1 MKKQRRIITITWMI
15 MRVSLLQITMSLL
28 FFSNGI
34 AREVSAQELLRK
46 TVSITVKDT
55 EIRDVLTRLEKTADV
70 KFVYSSRSLHARRKV
85 SVNFSEKPLIEA
97 INAVFFP
104 NKINCQVVGGQIV
117 INVETPP
124 EDSSQ
129 NIAIPQSS
137 SPEVIADRKITGKVT
152 DDKGGALPGVSIV
165 VKGTQKGS
173 TTDGEGNYTLDVPDG
188 EVALIF
194 SFVGYISKE
203 AVVGNRTSLNIELAI
218 DNKSLDEVV
227 VMGYGSQR
235 KRDITSAVS
244 IINMEDIGEVPK
256 SNVTRM
262 LQGQAPGVIIK
273 QKSGTPGQQFDVK
286 VRGISSLGA
295 GSDPLYVI
303 DGFPVG
309 TSVGQNLNPSDIET
323 ISILKDAAST
333 AIYGARGSNGVV
345 LITTKAAK
353 DGKTSLNISV
363 DYGIQNVPNSR
374 KTKVLNGK
382 DFAQFKREVFIGRYV
397 LTNHRQPTED
407 QIPADFRD
415 PSQTKYSTNWF
426 DLILHNNAPYKNI
439 NVNLSSGK
447 GPIKSV
453 VSLGYYKEDGSLQ
466 YTGYDRASVR
476 TNLSGQV
483 NKFITVGM
491 NIAGSYSRSNVAS
504 TDGRSALVGL
514 TLISDPRHPAY
525 DEKGELIPYY
535 NGVGDIFG
543 FPNPL
548 YVLKNSKR
556 NRNIADVLASGF
568 VELNIAKGLKFKS
581 SANAKINYNTYKEY
595 IPSTIGLAIQTGT
608 NGAPPRLA
616 TERDDSEEL
625 INFSTDQVLTYSP
638 SLGENHHFDATLGY
652 TAQQETTKGL
662 YGSGN
667 TFPDDLSPYLGNAT
681 IRSSNSIERTWTML
695 AYLARINYSFK
706 DKYLFSASMR
716 REGSSR
722 FSEGHKFGNFP
733 AASVGWR
740 ISEEAFMP
748 KTNWLTDLKLRGSWG
763 MTGNNSYNVSAN
775 NNYGVAQ
782 NAGDDGNYASLAFLG
797 LNNYVFNNTLASGKT
812 VTRFANSDL
821 TWEKSNQLDLGI
833 DLSTFNNQLIFTF
846 EYYKKVTDDM
856 LLGYNI
862 PAVSGFTSTLK
873 NLGKVQNQGIEL
885 AASYRLKIGQV
896 NLRTNANI
904 TFNRNKVLAIKGQND
919 FILQGS
925 QYGGYNIQKVG
936 QPIGMIFGYKK
947 LGIFN
952 TQAEIDASP
961 VQDGAIP
968 GSMKFADL
976 HGAPNGGPDGIV
988 SYDTKDMTEIG
999 NPNPK
1004 FNWAWTVGADY
1015 KRFDFSV
1022 LLMGSY
1028 KYDIYRNI
1036 EASTM
1041 NMDGVF
1047 NVLEKAKDRWM
1058 SPQNPG
1064 PNPSDKHSQ
1073 GGTDNFKWSRESS
1086 ERYVYDGTHMWV
1098 KNVTIG
1104 YTLPK
1109 VKGILSDARIFVNAA
1124 NLFLVTKYP
1133 GNNPDAGV
1141 RGGTELNND
1150 DESYPVPRTYSA
1162 GIKLNF

>member
-1 MKKQRRIITITWMI
+1 MNQPRPLESCVRLRPNGLREFVKVALGQACVTLLVATTAMANTAKMPVVTYDHITNVVD
-15 MRVSLLQITMSLL
+15 R
-28 FFSNGI
+28 
-34 AREVSAQELLRK
+34 
-46 TVSITVKDT
+46 SIK
-55 EIRDVLTRLEKTADV
+55 
-70 KFVYSSRSLHARRKV
+70 
-85 SVNFSEKPLIEA
+85 
-97 INAVFFP
+97 
-104 NKINCQVVGGQIV
+104 
-117 INVETPP
+117 
-124 EDSSQ
+124 
-129 NIAIPQSS
+129 
-137 SPEVIADRKITGKVT
+137 GKVN
-152 DDKGGALPGVSIV
+152 DEKGAPLPGVSV
-165 VKGTQKGS
+165 VLKGTSAGTVTDTEGS
-173 TTDGEGNYTLDVPDG
+173 YTLQIPESGNNVL
-188 EVALIF
+188 VF
-194 SFVGYISKE
+194 SFVGYVPKE
-203 AVVGNRTSLNIELAI
+203 ITVGNQTSLTVELAV
-218 DNKSLDEVV
+218 DTKALEEVV
-227 VMGYGSQR
+227 VVGYGTQR

-244 IINMEDIGEVPK
+244 VVNMDDIGEVPK

-273 QKSGTPGQQFDVK
+273 QKSGTPGQQFEVK

-309 TSVGQNLNPSDIET
+309 ISVGQNLNPNDIET

-345 LITTKAAK
+345 LITTKSAK
-353 DGKTSLNISV
+353 DGKTSLNVSV
-363 DYGIQNVPNSR
+363 DYGVQNVPDSR
-374 KTKVLNGK
+374 KTKVLNGQ

-397 LTNHRQPTED
+397 LANHQQPTEE
-407 QIPADFRD
+407 QIPIDFRNPAD
-415 PSQTKYSTNWF
+415 TKYSTNWF
-426 DLILHNNAPYKNI
+426 DLILHNNAPYKDI
-439 NVNLSSGK
+439 NVTLSSGK

-476 TNLSGQV
+476 TNLSGAV
-483 NKFITVGM
+483 NKFITIGM
-491 NIAGSYSRSNVAS
+491 NVAGSYSKSNLAS
-504 TDGRSALVGL
+504 TDGRNAQVGL
-514 TLISDPRHPAY
+514 TLISDPRYPAY

-548 YVLKNSKR
+548 YLLKNIKR
-556 NRNIADVLASGF
+556 QRKNSDVGANGYI
-568 VELNIAKGLKFKS
+568 ELNIAKGLKFRS
-581 SANAKINYNTYKEY
+581 SVNAKINYNTYKEY
-595 IPSTIGLAIQTGT
+595 VPSTIGLTIATGSA
-608 NGAPPRLA
+608 GAPPRIA

-625 INFSTDQVLTYSP
+625 RNYAADQLLVYAP
-638 SLGENHHFDATLGY
+638 NLGENHHLDATIGY
-652 TAQQETTKGL
+652 TAQQETVKGL

-667 TFPDDLSPYLGNAT
+667 TFPDDLAPYLGNAT
-681 IRSSNSIERTWTML
+681 IRSSNSIERRWTML
-695 AYLARINYSFK
+695 AYLARVNYAFK
-706 DKYLFSASMR
+706 DKYLLSATMR

-733 AASVGWR
+733 AVSAGWR
-740 ISEEAFMP
+740 ISEESFIP
-748 KTNWLTDLKLRGSWG
+748 KTPWLTDLKLRGSWG
-763 MTGNNSYNVSAN
+763 MTGNNSYSVTAN
-775 NNYGVAQ
+775 NNFGVGQ

-812 VTRFANSDL
+812 VTRFANSQL
-821 TWEKSNQLDLGI
+821 TWEKSNQLDLGF
-833 DLSTFNNQLIFTF
+833 DLSTFNNSLIFTV
-846 EYYKKVTDDM
+846 EYYKKITDDM

-873 NLGKVQNQGIEL
+873 NLGKVQNKGVEV
-885 AASYRLKIGQV
+885 AVSYRLKIGQV
-896 NLRTNANI
+896 NFRTNANI

-925 QYGGYNIQKVG
+925 QYGGYNIQQVG
-936 QPIGMIFGYKK
+936 RPIGMIFGYKK

-952 TQAEIDASP
+952 TQAEIDAAP
-961 VQDGAIP
+961 KQDGAVP
-968 GSMKFADL
+968 GAMKFADL
-976 HGAPNGGPDGIV
+976 HGAADGGPDGIV

-1004 FNWAWTVGADY
+1004 FNWAWTVAADY
-1015 KRFDFSV
+1015 KRFDISV
-1022 LLMGSY
+1022 LLMGAY
-1028 KYDIYRNI
+1028 KFDVYRNI

-1047 NVLEKAKDRWM
+1047 NVLEKAKDRWR
-1058 SPQNPG
+1058 SAENPG
-1064 PNPSDKHSQ
+1064 PNPNQKNSQ
-1073 GGTDNFKWSRESS
+1073 GGTDYFKWSRESS

-1109 VKGILSDARIFVNAA
+1109 LKGILSDARIFVNAA
-1124 NLFLVTKYP
+1124 NLLLVTKYP

-1162 GIKLNF
+1162 GIKVNF